1 MYAYADLLPTNVAT
15 VQIETLEQEKK
26 QLSEDLEEAYRRHKE
41 DMEMQQ
47 MHYFQVCAHVCMC
60 VCVCVCGGG
69 GGKVKVKLTLLIN
82 VQVFRAYRE
91 YFDEQKLVIE
101 QRFRQLLEEAIQDAV
116 YLSVENTQLKASSW
130 DIQQGAVKITIV
142 V

>member
-1 MYAYADLLPTNVAT
+1 MYVYADLLPTNVAT
-15 VQIETLEQEKK
+15 AQIETLEQEKK

-47 MHYFQVCAHVCMC
+47 MHYFQVCVR

-101 QRFRQLLEEAIQDAV
+101 QRFCQLLEEAIQDAV